1 LYRNPAIGFKKYM
14 VVTWARRI
22 AVSSSSPSSLP
33 KEAHVPT
40 LELVYMVSPTRVVV
54 VMTVLLGISVAAALA
69 WVFLSHVGDGK
80 EKAGPSQRVGS
91 GMMIGMMVLLV
102 EACGFGAWVTFS

>member
-22 AVSSSSPSSLP
+22 AVSSSSSSSLP

-40 LELVYMVSPTRVVV
+40 LELVYMISPTRVVV
-54 VMTVLLGISVAAALA
+54 VMTVLLSISVAAALA

-80 EKAGPSQRVGS
+80 ETAAPGQRVGS

>member
-22 AVSSSSPSSLP
+22 AVSSSSSP

-80 EKAGPSQRVGS
+80 ETAGPSQRVGS
-91 GMMIGMMVLLV
+91 GMAIGIMVLLV